1 MGTINYSANGY
12 NGEVLE
18 DFLVYT
24 AKGNE
29 TYEEGLIHIVPG
41 IQKKKTLPHIKLGS
55 IIQDNQPTP
64 NSTHGGA
71 GEHGENTYEVSERYL
86 EPQDFMVY
94 IEFNPRDFE
103 QYWKPF
109 QPDGKLVFRELDP
122 KVQAVMAH
130 LLLDQKDSY
139 IGQSIWCGRK
149 GGVDASII
157 SDSNENVTI
166 GGSCEAGPMKYFD
179 GAIMRV
185 ITNTTEPSDNEK
197 SSGRVVIAGNT
208 PLTSGAQVQAAL
220 YSMWRSAPKRV
231 RKSQKFRFVMNG
243 ETWDLLDAYWSSQD
257 VKYSADTD
265 ENKMRFKGKRI
276 SVVNDIPD
284 NTIFLGKFTRDMDSC
299 LWMGVDYATDQDS
312 LVVEPLQNNSE
323 LYFFQMRMK
332 ADVNIVLPSEIV
344 VWTTYHKNIL
354 SLAASTASIA
364 QGANTTVKVS
374 KSLGQCSVESSDEN
388 KKVTATIEGDTITIA
403 AAADAA
409 TGDYTVTVTDTFG
422 DTKTIT
428 VTVTV
433 SA

>member
-1 MGTINYSANGY
+1 MATINYSANGY

-41 IQKKKTLPHIKLGS
+41 IQKKKTLPHISLGS
-55 IIQDNQPTP
+55 IVQDNKPTP
-64 NSTHGGA
+64 TSTQGGA
-71 GEHGENTYEVSERYL
+71 GENGENTYQISERYL
-86 EPQDFMVY
+86 EPQDFMIY

-109 QPDGKLVFRELDP
+109 QPECKLVFRELDP
-122 KVQAVMAH
+122 KVQATMAH
-130 LLLDQKDSY
+130 LLLDKKDSY

-149 GGVDASII
+149 GGTDASII
-157 SDSNENVTI
+157 SDNDENVAL

-185 ITNTTEPSDNEK
+185 INNTTEPSDNEAA
-197 SSGRVVIAGNT
+197 SGRVVIAGNT
-208 PLTSGAQVQAAL
+208 ALTSGEQVQNAL
-220 YSMWRSAPKRV
+220 YAMWRSAPKRV
-231 RKSQKFRFVMNG
+231 RKSSKYRFVMSG
-243 ETWDLLDAYWSSQD
+243 ETWDMLDEYWSSKD
-257 VKYSADTD
+257 VKYSTDTE
-265 ENKMRFKGKRI
+265 ENKKRFKGKQI
-276 SVVNDIPD
+276 AVVNDLPE
-284 NTIFLGKFTRDMDSC
+284 NTIFLGKFTRDMESC

-323 LYFFQMRMK
+323 LYFFQMRLK

-354 SLAASTASIA
+354 TLAASTATIA

-374 KSLGQCSVESSDEN
+374 KSLGQCTVASSDSN
-388 KKVTATIEGDTITIA
+388 GKVTATIEGDTITIA
-403 AAADAA
+403 ADAA
-409 TGDYTVTVTDTFG
+409 ATVGDYTITVTDTYG
-422 DTKTIT
+422 DEKTIAVS
-428 VTVTV
+428 VT
-433 SA
+433 SAG